1 LTAESNA
8 DFTIIGQNKI
18 VVYGVAGTTE
28 ANGSWPFTVI
38 DATHIDLVGSVFTHA
53 YVSGGKIGGSLD
65 AMVLSLD
72 SYATAVQPQIAQF
85 NSSNVLG
92 FLSGPTL
99 EATIQ
104 SSEQGTDGLRLTLR
118 GFRVITDSPTVF
130 GSVSYRDTQ
139 GAPPIVGSEVPMST
153 RTGRC
158 DMMRDS
164 RYQRYSIRIPAG
176 ANWTFCAGYEP
187 DVTTNGTQ

>member
-1 LTAESNA
+1 MIRLTLTAESNA

-72 SYATAVQPQIAQF
+72 SYATAVSRRSRSSIA
-85 NSSNVLG
+85 
-92 FLSGPTL
+92 PTCL
-99 EATIQ
+99 AFYRV
-104 SSEQGTDGLRLTLR
+104 RL
-118 GFRVITDSPTVF
+118 
-130 GSVSYRDTQ
+130 
-139 GAPPIVGSEVPMST
+139 
-153 RTGRC
+153 
-158 DMMRDS
+158 
-164 RYQRYSIRIPAG
+164 
-176 ANWTFCAGYEP
+176 
-187 DVTTNGTQ
+187 